1 MLSRMQYFAFIERDA
16 QRRYSITLPD
26 FPGCV
31 TDAGSLSA
39 ITDAAQQA
47 VSVHLASCVT
57 PLGKPMRA
65 EMLPPSFETREGYW
79 MLVDLSPVIAAYPP
93 GVGW

>member
-1 MLSRMQYFAFIERDA
+1 MQYFAFVERDA
-16 QRRYSITLPD
+16 NRRYSITLPD

-31 TDAGSLSA
+31 TEATSLSG

-47 VSVHLASCVT
+47 VSVHLARCVT
-57 PLGKPMRA
+57 PLGKPLRA
-65 EMLPPSFETREGYW
+65 EMLPPSFDTREGYW
-79 MLVDLSPVIAAYPP
+79 MLVDMAPVIETYPP

>member
-1 MLSRMQYFAFIERDA
+1 MQYFAFIERDPE
-16 QRRYSITLPD
+16 RRYSITLPD

-31 TDAGSLSA
+31 TAAERLADVPA
-39 ITDAAQQA
+39 AAQKA
-47 VSVHLASCVT
+47 ASTHLATCVT

-79 MLVDLSPVIAAYPP
+79 MLVDLAPVIAQYPP

>member
-1 MLSRMQYFAFIERDA
+1 MQYFAFVERDA
-16 QRRYSITLPD
+16 NRHYSITLPD

-31 TDAGSLSA
+31 TAADTLIG
-39 ITDAAQQA
+39 ITEAAQKA
-47 VSVHLASCVT
+47 ASVHLATCVT

-65 EMLPPSFETREGYW
+65 EMLPPSFDTREGYW
-79 MLVDLSPVIAAYPP
+79 MLVDLAPVIADYPP